1 MDVSLYHWVFAGVF
15 VTAFVIAV
23 IFAYRADIKQS
34 PAIFKGSWRF
44 LAGVT
49 LVIMILIVLKI
60 LSRFS

>member
-1 MDVSLYHWVFAGVF
+1 MDVSFYHWVFAVTFVAVF
-15 VTAFVIAV
+15 IIAV
-23 IFAYRADIKQS
+23 IYAYRADIKQS